1 MSHRTVEIGV
11 RLAIGAQRGEVLLMI
26 LRESLLLAGIGVAIG
41 LPLAVVA
48 SRLLRAML
56 FGVTPHDWL
65 TFAGALLI
73 VIVVAVS
80 AAFFPA
86 RRAASTD
93 PMQALRTE

>member
-1 MSHRTVEIGV
+1 M
-11 RLAIGAQRGEVLLMI
+11 
-26 LRESLLLAGIGVAIG
+26 
-41 LPLAVVA
+41 A

-56 FGVTPHDWL
+56 FGVTPYDWV
-65 TFAGALLI
+65 TFAGSLLI
-73 VIVVAVS
+73 VVVVAVS